1 MLNCQTSLNQL
12 LLIYM
17 SNNTTY
23 TPGEFQWSFLL
34 PKYWAVWIGIIFLML
49 FAILPWA
56 IQYRLAQLLG
66 KLAFQ
71 QLKSRRHTT
80 IRNLEVC
87 FPEWTAEQIQENAK
101 QVFVDQMLGVFE
113 TLNAWYS
120 PKWFRDR
127 ISVEGLEHI
136 QKLKEQGRGA
146 LLLGTH
152 STLLDA
158 GGYLCAQYFDP
169 DVVYRPQ
176 NNPLLDMLIYRCRA
190 TIYTN
195 QIDHDDMRGLIRHL
209 KNARCIWYSPDQD
222 YGLKQGVMAPFF
234 GTPAATLTAHRRLLK
249 MTKAAAIPL
258 YFYRDGDIANPQYK
272 ILIEAELENMPSHDE
287 LADATYTNLIIESQ
301 LRIAP
306 TQYMWFHRRFKTR
319 PKGYDKIY

>member
-1 MLNCQTSLNQL
+1 
-12 LLIYM
+12 M
-17 SNNTTY
+17 SKENTY

-34 PKYWAVWIGIIFLML
+34 PKYWGVWIGIIFLML
-49 FAILPWA
+49 LAILPWA
-56 IQYRLAQLLG
+56 IQHRLARLIG
-66 KLAFQ
+66 NTAFKS
-71 QLKSRRHTT
+71 LKSRRETT
-80 IRNLEVC
+80 VRNLEVC
-87 FPEWTAEQIQENAK
+87 FPEWSAEQVQDNARL
-101 QVFVDQMLGVFE
+101 VFVDQMLGVFE

-120 PKWFRDR
+120 PTWFKGRV
-127 ISVEGLEHI
+127 IIEGLEHL
-136 QKLKEQGRGA
+136 QKAQAEGRGA

-158 GGYLCAQYFDP
+158 GGYACAQFFDL

-190 TIYTN
+190 TIYTH

-209 KNARCIWYSPDQD
+209 KNGRAIWYSPDQD
-222 YGLKQGVMAPFF
+222 FGLKQGVMAPFF
-234 GTPAATLTAHRRLLK
+234 GTPAATVTAHRRLLK

-258 YFYRDGDIANPQYK
+258 YFYRDGDISNPQYK
-272 ILIEAELENMPSHDE
+272 IWVEPELDNMPSDDE
-287 LADATYTNLIIESQ
+287 LADATRTNLIIERQ

-319 PKGYDKIY
+319 PEGDDKIY